1 MSNAKFQ
8 ADILNEIED
17 LGPSKIDSTIQTL
30 PKRFR
35 EKSESLAGRGQ
46 RDAHNRTWSY
56 CMDENIIL
64 IF

>member
-1 MSNAKFQ
+1 MSMSNAKFQ

-35 EKSESLAGRGQ
+35 EKSESLAGRVNVM
-46 RDAHNRTWSY
+46 H
-56 CMDENIIL
+56 L
-64 IF
+64 IERGRIVWMETSF